1 MKKGDII
8 EYRTD
13 KKSETG
19 TVIKVDDEYVTVTKP
34 DNPNQTW
41 TILRDRVITIVKKR

>member
-1 MKKGDII
+1 MKRGDII
-8 EYRTD
+8 KYSTD
-13 KKSETG
+13 KESETG

-41 TILRDRVITIVKKR
+41 TILRDRVIDTVKKR

>member
-8 EYRTD
+8 KYRTD
-13 KKSETG
+13 KKPEAG
-19 TVIKVDDEYVTVTKP
+19 TVIKVDNEYVTVTKP

>member
-1 MKKGDII
+1 MKKGNII
-8 EYRTD
+8 KYSTD

-41 TILRDRVITIVKKR
+41 TILRDRVITIIKKR

>member
-19 TVIKVDDEYVTVTKP
+19 TVIKVNDEYVTVTKP

-41 TILRDRVITIVKKR
+41 TILCDRVITIVKER

>member
-1 MKKGDII
+1 MNKGDII
-8 EYRTD
+8 KYSTD

-19 TVIKVDDEYVTVTKP
+19 TVVKVDDEYVTVTKP

-41 TILRDRVITIVKKR
+41 TILRDRVITIIKKR

>member
-1 MKKGDII
+1 MNKGDII
-8 EYRTD
+8 KYSTD

-19 TVIKVDDEYVTVTKP
+19 TVIKVDHKYVTVTKP

-41 TILRDRVITIVKKR
+41 TILRDRVVSVIKER